1 MFSLSI
7 SFEVSLR
14 YLNYFLQTSWY
25 PLEYFGQCVASCDV
39 VANHSWGEEKRLIK
53 INLSYTVTNKIL
65 YE

>member
-1 MFSLSI
+1 MYSLSI

-39 VANHSWGEEKRLIK
+39 VANHSWEGGG
-53 INLSYTVTNKIL
+53 IN
-65 YE
+65 